1 MSNKE
6 NYIIENE
13 ITDSSKK
20 QEYWNTGIGLNKV
33 DNLEPSKYLLELS
46 KKNING
52 DLKYY
57 EVENLLKTYY
67 ETKNSK
73 DVNIQRE
80 KECDLVS
87 LRIAE
92 LLEDRS
98 FGFSPITLKNIHKY
112 LFSGIYD
119 FAGNYRSYNITKKEE
134 ILNGDTVKYVNYQD
148 IENYYEHDFKE
159 EKEFD
164 YSVLNNDEFIKHIA
178 RFTSDIWQ
186 VHPFPEGNTRTVA
199 VFIEKY
205 LNNMGFTVNND
216 MFKNKSLYFRN
227 ALVRSNYGN
236 IPKGI
241 YPTFN
246 YLIMF
251 FENLLQGKNNELKNK
266 ELYIKELFKNS
277 NK

>member
-1 MSNKE
+1 MSNEE

-13 ITDSSKK
+13 TTDINKK

-52 DLKYY
+52 ELKYY
-57 EVENLLKTYY
+57 EVENLLRTHY
-67 ETKNSK
+67 EKQNHN
-73 DVNIQRE
+73 DVNIQKE

-87 LRIAE
+87 LRIAQ
-92 LLEDRS
+92 LLEDKS

-112 LFSGIYD
+112 LFKDIYD
-119 FAGNYRSYNITKKEE
+119 FAGNYRNYNITKKED

-148 IENYYEHDFKE
+148 IESYFNYDFKE

-164 YSVLNNDEFIKHIA
+164 YSKLNNDELIKHIA
-178 RFTSDIWQ
+178 KFTSSIWQ
-186 VHPFPEGNTRTVA
+186 VHPFGEGNTRTTA

-205 LNNMGFTVNND
+205 LNNMGFSVNND
-216 MFKNKSLYFRN
+216 MFKEYSLYFRN

-241 YPTFN
+241 YPIFD
-246 YLIMF
+246 YLVMF
-251 FENLLQGKNNELKNK
+251 FENLIQGKNNELINR
-266 ELYIKELFKNS
+266 ELYIKELFN
-277 NK
+277 NNM